1 MLNSRENEVK
11 QKTSSPSGQEN
22 NTIIVGLEVIQKI
35 RDEQAKIFEMDAK
48 GKLARVV
55 NPAEYI
61 RIKAYNNRD
70 LMKQKESKQQKEIGE

>member
-22 NTIIVGLEVIQKI
+22 NTIIVGLEVVQRV
-35 RDEQAKIFEMDAK
+35 RDEQSQTYEMDAK
-48 GKLARVV
+48 GKLARPV
-55 NPAEYI
+55 NPTEYI

-70 LMKQKESKQQKEIGE
+70 LIKQKEQKEIGE

>member
-22 NTIIVGLEVIQKI
+22 NTIIVGLEVIQKV
-35 RDEQAKIFEMDAK
+35 RDEQSQTYEMDAK
-48 GKLARVV
+48 GKLAREV
-55 NPAEYI
+55 NPTEYI

-70 LMKQKESKQQKEIGE
+70 LIKQKEQNEIGE